1 MNENINFEKL
11 DFATKKGIIEAIIF
25 ASDEPLNIDALVKLI
40 ISDFSINQNEK
51 KTDDKID
58 FTEELITGNNELIDE
73 IKNIIITI
81 NSELLETNRPYQI
94 IEVAGG
100 YQFST
105 SKEYGYYIHKLYKAR
120 SNRKLSQAA
129 LEVLAIIAYKQPIT
143 KAEIE
148 QIRGV
153 NSNEIVNS
161 LLEKSLIQ
169 IAGRKDVLGHP
180 LMYEVTTEFLKVFGL
195 NSRDDLPKYSEF
207 EELLQSKSNLT
218 EQSFFEMDLTNE
230 QTQLAEENPIQN
242 NNDNDIDI
250 DTISNLP

>member
-1 MNENINFEKL
+1 
-11 DFATKKGIIEAIIF
+11 
-25 ASDEPLNIDALVKLI
+25 
-40 ISDFSINQNEK
+40 
-51 KTDDKID
+51 
-58 FTEELITGNNELIDE
+58 
-73 IKNIIITI
+73 
-81 NSELLETNRPYQI
+81 
-94 IEVAGG
+94 
-100 YQFST
+100 
-105 SKEYGYYIHKLYKAR
+105 
-120 SNRKLSQAA
+120 
-129 LEVLAIIAYKQPIT
+129 
-143 KAEIE
+143 
-148 QIRGV
+148 
-153 NSNEIVNS
+153 

-230 QTQLAEENPIQN
+230 QTQLAEENQVQN